1 MNTPLTA
8 VTTPGLAK
16 DDLIV
21 IAGAG
26 GWIGGL

>member
-1 MNTPLTA
+1 VTTPLTA
-8 VTTPGLAK
+8 ASTPGLAK